1 MRSECI
7 HIHFR
12 RMCVYVYIF
21 LVRMFMCVYFVLS
34 LPLFDLVQ
42 NMKRSFAKTGNGNE
56 NEARM
61 CVVKL

>member
-1 MRSECI
+1 
-7 HIHFR
+7 
-12 RMCVYVYIF
+12 
-21 LVRMFMCVYFVLS
+21 MCVYFVLS
-34 LPLFDLVQ
+34 PPLFDLVQ